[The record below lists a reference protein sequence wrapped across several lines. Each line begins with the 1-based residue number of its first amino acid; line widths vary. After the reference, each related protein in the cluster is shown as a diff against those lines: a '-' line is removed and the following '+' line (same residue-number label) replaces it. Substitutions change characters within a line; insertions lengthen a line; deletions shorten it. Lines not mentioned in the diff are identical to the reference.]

1 MIDPL
6 VVALR
11 PSAAFGRESAGVN
24 IKLSLVTAIPA
35 AAVTLVVLLVAARTQ
50 PTIGLGTFTSVSAA
64 ATQAA
69 GAVTVLLPI
78 TATLIALVPAVAA
91 VAPVLAASPEG
102 AGAAA
107 EDPGTLRGA
116 IAVEHVTFAY
126 SEGTPVLDDVSV
138 RIEPGTMTAIVGP
151 SGSGKST
158 MVRVLLGI
166 EEPDSGQVLFDG
178 RALAQLDK
186 VAVRQRLGVVPPDAA
201 LITGSLLDNIVGG
214 NPEVMY
220 SCTTS

>member
-1 MIDPL
+1 M
-6 VVALR
+6 
-11 PSAAFGRESAGVN
+11 
-24 IKLSLVTAIPA
+24 TAIPA

-50 PTIGLGTFTSVSAA
+50 PTIGLATFTSVSAA

-78 TATLIALVPAVAA
+78 AATLIALVPAVAA
-91 VAPVLAASPEG
+91 VSPVLAASPEG

-138 RIEPGTMTAIVGP
+138 RIEPGTMAAIVGP

-158 MVRVLLGI
+158 MVRVPNRSSLLRYR
-166 EEPDSGQVLFDG
+166 SW
-178 RALAQLDK
+178 
-186 VAVRQRLGVVPPDAA
+186 VRRELWSH
-201 LITGSLLDNIVGG
+201 TGSRRFGTQTRS
-214 NPEVMY
+214 
-220 SCTTS
+220 SCSLMAGLISAGHLTS